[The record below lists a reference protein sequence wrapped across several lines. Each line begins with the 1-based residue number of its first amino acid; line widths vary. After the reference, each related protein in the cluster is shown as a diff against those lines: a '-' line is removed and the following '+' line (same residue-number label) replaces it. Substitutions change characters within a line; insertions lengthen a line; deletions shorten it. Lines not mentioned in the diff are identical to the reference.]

1 MDEDNIQSVSSSSES
16 NKAFR
21 QSENGISMGFFG
33 GKERLTISK
42 EKQKRS
48 FNHHNYEK
56 RSLCEWRKKTYLKL
70 IPALCSSIFFMSN
83 FG

>member
-1 MDEDNIQSVSSSSES
+1 MDEDNIQSASSSSES

-21 QSENGISMGFFG
+21 QSRNDISMGFFG

-56 RSLCEWRKKTYLKL
+56 K
-70 IPALCSSIFFMSN
+70 IAL
-83 FG
+83 

>member
-42 EKQKRS
+42 EKQK
-48 FNHHNYEK
+48 
-56 RSLCEWRKKTYLKL
+56 KKLQ
-70 IPALCSSIFFMSN
+70 SS
-83 FG
+83 